1 MKKQLLTVCIPTL
14 LAVLVLSSAYSQEQA
29 GLSQPAGTI
38 FVSDVDQAT
47 TMINRLR
54 ARHPNAVLTLVI
66 NGEKTVLNSGRSSR
80 SSHDN
85 PDSLYY
91 QVLQQI
97 GISGFHISLLT
108 VRVVEIIRVSIDNAL
123 MDITD
128 SVSLTLFGVEPT
140 RRCVKIC

>member
-29 GLSQPAGTI
+29 SSPQPEGTI
-38 FVSDVDQAT
+38 IVSDLDQAT
-47 TMINRLR
+47 AMINRLR
-54 ARHPNAVLTLVI
+54 ARHPNASLTLVI
-66 NGEKTVLNSGRSSR
+66 NGEKTVLKPGASSR
-80 SSHDN
+80 AGNDN
-85 PDSLYY
+85 SDSLHY

-97 GISGFHISLLT
+97 GISGFHVSLLT
-108 VRVVEIIRVSIDNAL
+108 VSVVEIIRVSIDNAL
-123 MDITD
+123 MNITD